1 MKVRV
6 ILFSDTN
13 PKIYCESRA
22 IPYHGGARFYAW
34 SEDVLALDGFDAD
47 LHLVFQLSSEM
58 ELFRETIPL
67 KSIAWAKESVTK
79 QKLPVYQS
87 IPPVPAVQNVMKL
100 GSGNVEINYN
110 AINGQIFIRCVSWR
124 AVAIG
129 GGAGG
134 AGSGP
139 ASPAQTRL
147 VCILNHNYLGDPKN
161 EMADVLLISP
171 ESYPLRGPP
180 SIPAAERR
188 GSPLEIERGDFV
200 SLLFYSFPSCA
211 LLAEYEIPYNRF
223 LFEKWIQDDSRLYLE
238 DEDEERVYRLKSGNL
253 EIEFLYS
260 VKLLLRVIHYGD
272 CRW

>member
-34 SEDVLALDGFDAD
+34 SEDVLALDGIDAD

-124 AVAIG
+124 APPNQV
-129 GGAGG
+129 
-134 AGSGP
+134 SDTKLDLVK
-139 ASPAQTRL
+139 TRL

-161 EMADVLLISP
+161 EMADALLISP
-171 ESYPLRGPP
+171 ESFPLRL
-180 SIPAAERR
+180 SAAVPAAPRR
-188 GSPLEIERGDFV
+188 GPMGSPLEIERGDFV
-200 SLLFYSFPSCA
+200 SLSFYSFPSCA